1 MGMDHRYG
9 SCPLKG
15 YGSWVWIMGYGSHVV
30 PGYGSEPY
38 ILSRSHIYIYI
49 YICIHVYTLDPSRIL
64 KKRICSEAE
73 GCTMVCPFPPSR
85 SGPSDWSHLASS
97 QKSLLGKARHPARW
111 TATKAQR
118 DNMTQTQTSSSVL
131 VLVGSSLTG
140 PHLSWFWPKYQD
152 TPRFWKAFPSARV
165 GTLFLGHLEIP
176 GWSTFGFF
184 DDPRIMMNTCLSPQ
198 S

>member
-1 MGMDHRYG
+1 MY
-9 SCPLKG
+9 
-15 YGSWVWIMGYGSHVV
+15 
-30 PGYGSEPY
+30 
-38 ILSRSHIYIYI
+38 IYIYLYM
-49 YICIHVYTLDPSRIL
+49 YICIHVYTLDPSRI

-111 TATKAQR
+111 TATKAQH

-131 VLVGSSLTG
+131 VLVGLNLTG
-140 PHLSWFWPKYQD
+140 PHLSWFWSKYQD
-152 TPRFWKAFPSARV
+152 IPRFWKAFPSARV

-176 GWSTFGFF
+176 GWSTFGSSM
-184 DDPRIMMNTCLSPQ
+184 ILELWWILV
-198 S
+198 